1 MARRVTLVAGKRGN
15 RPSAMA
21 REHPPKNPFKPR
33 PGALP
38 PFLAGRDAELRAVDA
53 NILQPLRD
61 REEPSSNAAL
71 VSPRGLGKTALS
83 EALRILAERNGVRA
97 LDAPASELGSMSEL
111 STATIGREAMAQV
124 RTIERRAKKSSIGLR
139 TPLSGSR
146 GKTTEREHSAL
157 QGAPSVREW
166 EVEWERQCRE
176 SPLLVMVDEAHTL
189 DPGVA
194 YALLNA
200 VQSIQKRGAPLGL
213 LLAGT
218 PDLPHHLRSARS
230 TFWDRL
236 APGMRM
242 GLRLLSDDE
251 SAQALR
257 EPLLKMGADVDPDAL
272 DAMVRD
278 AQGYPHFVQAWG
290 HAACNELL
298 DEWPSG
304 RREVTPAHVD
314 AARPGMDL
322 ERAELYA
329 ARRNELECAEGS
341 PLRKPL
347 RAYADIAEAILSADG
362 RRLRLASVEAIV
374 EDALADEMGE
384 AGFSADHVG
393 AIIQRGEH
401 TGFIRKDPL
410 TDEFHPGIPSLL
422 SHIARL
428 GAEPPL
434 PRRKKE

>member
-1 MARRVTLVAGKRGN
+1 
-15 RPSAMA
+15 MA
-21 REHPPKNPFKPR
+21 RELPPKNPFKPR

-38 PFLAGRDAELRAVDA
+38 PFLAGRDEELRAVEA
-53 NILQPLRD
+53 NVLLPLRD

-71 VSPRGLGKTALS
+71 VSPRGFGKTALS
-83 EALRILAERNGVRA
+83 EALRILAERRGVRT
-97 LDAPASELGSMSEL
+97 LDAPASELGSMGEL
-111 STATIGREAMAQV
+111 MTATVGREAMAQV
-124 RTIERRAKKSSIGLR
+124 RTTERRAKEKSVGLR
-139 TPLSGSR
+139 TPLAGGW
-146 GKTTEREHSAL
+146 GKTAERERSAL

-176 SPLLVMVDEAHTL
+176 SSLLMMVDEAHTL
-189 DPGVA
+189 DLEVA

-218 PDLPHHLRSARS
+218 PNLPHHLRGARS

-257 EPLLKMGADVDPDAL
+257 QPLLKMGADIDSRAL
-272 DAMVRD
+272 DAMVLD
-278 AQGYPHFVQAWG
+278 AQGYPHFLQAWG

-298 DEWPSG
+298 KAWPSG
-304 RREVTPAHVD
+304 RRKVTHFHVD
-314 AARPGMDL
+314 AAKQAMDL

-329 ARRNELECAEGS
+329 ARRNELQAAEGS

-347 RAYADIAEAILSADG
+347 CIYAGIAEAILSADG
-362 RRLRLASVEAIV
+362 QRLHLGEVEAIV
-374 EDALADEMGE
+374 EDALADEMGKTK
-384 AGFSADHVG
+384 FNADHVG
-393 AIIQRGEH
+393 TIIQRSEH
-401 TGFIRKDPL
+401 TGFIRRDPL

-422 SHIARL
+422 SHIAKV
-428 GAEPPL
+428 GAKRPAQRSAQEFSG
-434 PRRKKE
+434 

>member
-1 MARRVTLVAGKRGN
+1 
-15 RPSAMA
+15 MA
-21 REHPPKNPFKPR
+21 RERPPKNPFKPR

-38 PFLAGRDAELRAVDA
+38 PFLAGRDGELRAVETS
-53 NILQPLRD
+53 ILQPLRD

-83 EALRILAERNGVRA
+83 EALRLLAKRNGMRT

-111 STATIGREAMAQV
+111 ATATIGREAMAQI
-124 RTIERRAKKSSIGLR
+124 RTTERRAKESSVGLH
-139 TPLSGSR
+139 TLLSGGW
-146 GKTTEREHSAL
+146 GKTTEREHVAV

-176 SPLLVMVDEAHTL
+176 SPLLLIVDEAHTL
-189 DPGVA
+189 DLDVA

-218 PDLPHHLRSARS
+218 PDLPHHLQGAQS

-242 GLRLLSDDE
+242 GLRLLNNGE

-257 EPLLKMGADVDPDAL
+257 QPLLQMGAAIDPKAL
-272 DAMVRD
+272 DAMVCD
-278 AQGYPHFVQAWG
+278 AQGYPHFLQAWG

-298 DEWPSG
+298 KEWPSG
-304 RREVTPAHVD
+304 GRKVTQAHVD
-314 AARPGMDL
+314 AAKPAMDL
-322 ERAELYA
+322 ERVELYA
-329 ARRNELECAEGS
+329 ARRNELQRAEGS

-347 RAYADIAEAILSADG
+347 RTYADIAAAILSADG
-362 RRLRLASVEAIV
+362 QRLHLGSVEAIV
-374 EDALADEMGE
+374 ENALADEMGE
-384 AGFSADHVG
+384 AKFNADHVG
-393 AIIQRGEH
+393 AVIQRGEH
-401 TGFIRKDPL
+401 TGFIRRDPL

-422 SHIARL
+422 SHIAKV
-428 GAEPPL
+428 GAKPPL
-434 PRRKKE
+434 RPSTKEISG

>member
-1 MARRVTLVAGKRGN
+1 
-15 RPSAMA
+15 MA
-21 REHPPKNPFKPR
+21 RERPPKNPFKPR

-38 PFLAGRDAELRAVDA
+38 PFLAGRDRELRAVETS
-53 NILQPLRD
+53 ILQPLRD

-83 EALRILAERNGVRA
+83 EALRILAGRGGMRT

-111 STATIGREAMAQV
+111 ATATIGREAMAQI
-124 RTIERRAKKSSIGLR
+124 RTTERRAKESSVGLR
-139 TPLSGSR
+139 TLFSGNW
-146 GKTTEREHSAL
+146 GKTTEREYIAV

-166 EVEWERQCRE
+166 EAEWERQCRE

-189 DPGVA
+189 DLDVA

-218 PDLPHHLRSARS
+218 PDLTDHLRGARS

-242 GLRLLSDDE
+242 GLRLLSDEE
-251 SAQALR
+251 SAQAFR
-257 EPLLKMGADVDPDAL
+257 EPLLKMGADIDMNAL

-304 RREVTPAHVD
+304 RRGVTPSHVE
-314 AARPGMDL
+314 AAKPAMNL

-329 ARRNELECAEGS
+329 ARRNELQRAEGS

-347 RAYADIAEAILSADG
+347 RAYANIAEAILSADG
-362 RRLRLASVEAIV
+362 QRLRLGSLEAIV
-374 EDALADEMGE
+374 EDALAHEMGE
-384 AGFSADHVG
+384 ARFNADHVG
-393 AIIQRGEH
+393 AIIRRGEH
-401 TGFIRKDPL
+401 TGFIRRDPV

-422 SHIARL
+422 SHIAES
-428 GAEPPL
+428 GAEPPC
-434 PRRKKE
+434 K

>member
-1 MARRVTLVAGKRGN
+1 
-15 RPSAMA
+15 MA
-21 REHPPKNPFKPR
+21 RERPPKNPFKPR

-38 PFLAGRDAELRAVDA
+38 PFLAGRDRELQAVEA

-61 REEPSSNAAL
+61 REEASSNAAL
-71 VSPRGLGKTALS
+71 VSPRGFGKTALS
-83 EALRILAERNGVRA
+83 EALRILAGRLGVRT
-97 LDAPASELGSMSEL
+97 LDAPASELGSMGEL
-111 STATIGREAMAQV
+111 TTATIGRKAMAQV
-124 RTIERRAKKSSIGLR
+124 RTTERRGKETKVGLR
-139 TPLSGSR
+139 TPISGGW
-146 GKTTEREHSAL
+146 GKTEERERTAL

-166 EVEWERQCRE
+166 EIEWERQCRE
-176 SPLLVMVDEAHTL
+176 SPLLIIVDEAHTL
-189 DPGVA
+189 DLDVA

-218 PDLPHHLRSARS
+218 PDLPHHLQGAQS

-242 GLRLLSDDE
+242 GLRLLGNGE

-257 EPLLKMGADVDPDAL
+257 QPLLKMGADIDPKAL

-278 AQGYPHFVQAWG
+278 AQGYPHFLQAWG

-298 DEWPSG
+298 KEWPSG
-304 RREVTPAHVD
+304 GRKVTFTHVD
-314 AARPGMDL
+314 AARPAMDL

-329 ARRNELECAEGS
+329 ARRNELQCAKGS

-347 RAYADIAEAILSADG
+347 GTYADIAAAILSADG
-362 RRLRLASVEAIV
+362 QRLHLGSVEAIV
-374 EDALADEMGE
+374 ENALADEMGE
-384 AGFSADHVG
+384 ATFNADHVG
-393 AIIQRGEH
+393 AVIQRGEH
-401 TGFIRKDPL
+401 TGFIRRDPL

-422 SHIARL
+422 SHIAKV
-428 GAEPPL
+428 GAKPPL
-434 PRRKKE
+434 QRPTKVISG

>member
-1 MARRVTLVAGKRGN
+1 
-15 RPSAMA
+15 MA
-21 REHPPKNPFKPR
+21 RELPPKNPFKPR

-38 PFLAGRDAELRAVDA
+38 PFLAGRDGELHTVEA
-53 NILQPLRD
+53 NVLLPLRD

-71 VSPRGLGKTALS
+71 VSPRGFGKTALS
-83 EALRILAERNGVRA
+83 EALRILAERRGVRT
-97 LDAPASELGSMSEL
+97 LDAPASELGSMDEL
-111 STATIGREAMAQV
+111 MTATVGRESMAQV
-124 RTIERRAKKSSIGLR
+124 RTTERRAKEKSVGLR
-139 TPLSGSR
+139 TPLSGGW
-146 GKTTEREHSAL
+146 GKTVERERSIS
-157 QGAPSVREW
+157 QGAPSTREW

-176 SPLLVMVDEAHTL
+176 SPLLLMVDEAHTL
-189 DPGVA
+189 DLEVA

-218 PDLPHHLRSARS
+218 PDLPHHLQGARS

-251 SAQALR
+251 SAQALHQ
-257 EPLLKMGADVDPDAL
+257 PLLKMGADINSKAL

-278 AQGYPHFVQAWG
+278 AQGYPHFLQAWG

-298 DEWPSG
+298 KEWPSG
-304 RREVTPAHVD
+304 RRKVMCAHMEATKPA
-314 AARPGMDL
+314 MDL

-329 ARRNELECAEGS
+329 ARRNELQAAEGS

-347 RAYADIAEAILSADG
+347 CAYAGIAAAILSADG
-362 RRLRLASVEAIV
+362 QRLHLGDVEAIV
-374 EDALADEMGE
+374 EDALADEMGK
-384 AGFSADHVG
+384 AKFNADHVD
-393 AIIQRGEH
+393 AIIRRGEH
-401 TGFIRKDPL
+401 TGFIRRDPL

-422 SHIARL
+422 SHIAKV
-428 GAEPPL
+428 GAKRPAQRPTKAL
-434 PRRKKE
+434 SG